1 MILYCRICNL
11 KNKISSGFLE
21 IQTIHYFSLFVFLYD
36 LLQDRKLPLRQQNK
50 LTRTKLQAKKEHKVD
65 LEYSHLLILQLKV
78 ILKDNVQY
86 LRKLL
91 LQKYHLQLPKLP
103 ETLRDSFFFLSS
115 HHTNDENHLSRINIF
130 GDLKC

>member
-1 MILYCRICNL
+1 MILYCGICNL
-11 KNKISSGFLE
+11 KNKISSSFLE
-21 IQTIHYFSLFVFLYD
+21 IQTIHYLSFSFLYG
-36 LLQDRKLPLRQQNK
+36 LLQNRKLPLRQQNK

-65 LEYSHLLILQLKV
+65 LEYSDLLILQLKV
-78 ILKDNVQY
+78 ILKKNVPC

-91 LQKYHLQLPKLP
+91 LQKYHLQLPKLL

-115 HHTNDENHLSRINIF
+115 HHTNDEDHLSHINIF